1 MWCLLAWLGARRGGG
16 GYEYLRYTAA
26 NELAISRRIFS
37 THTLTLLSRSRGSR
51 TCARL
56 SRRLVSAA
64 VNQPSFLAPL
74 SFCFLCQLSPSSPTH
89 SPSLLCSKQRNKTIG
104 AAHSPKAAKA
114 VAAAAEK
121 KKKASAQQP
130 RPADACRDP
139 ITLDDLGSWT
149 WDFRACEAA
158 TPPVSCGGTAEL
170 RTKHGGGGKGK
181 GGGKGGRRG
190 GRGGCGGS
198 GSSFGNGSSGS
209 NSSSA
214 VVTYNV
220 ESLVL
225 YLLES
230 GDFQVRA
237 SVFSR
242 VLLSG

>member
-1 MWCLLAWLGARRGGG
+1 MS
-16 GYEYLRYTAA
+16 
-26 NELAISRRIFS
+26 II
-37 THTLTLLSRSRGSR
+37 
-51 TCARL
+51 
-56 SRRLVSAA
+56 
-64 VNQPSFLAPL
+64 PFLPDTFALP
-74 SFCFLCQLSPSSPTH
+74 P
-89 SPSLLCSKQRNKTIG
+89 CSKQRNKTVG

-230 GDFQVRA
+230 GDFQVRG